1 LTLENI
7 RSNRIKYRLRLST
20 SNSAES
26 PVVRGVILSYLPLP
40 EPNWMWEMV
49 VVASRKQQL
58 LDKSVATVDAPALM
72 AYLENLYRTQS
83 LVQFTELNG
92 SVWTTSGKGV
102 LVYDFQLVPAITG
115 DPSSE
120 YALEGDAR
128 IVLLEAVESY

>member
-1 LTLENI
+1 
-7 RSNRIKYRLRLST
+7 
-20 SNSAES
+20 
-26 PVVRGVILSYLPLP
+26 
-40 EPNWMWEMV
+40 
-49 VVASRKQQL
+49 
-58 LDKSVATVDAPALM
+58 M